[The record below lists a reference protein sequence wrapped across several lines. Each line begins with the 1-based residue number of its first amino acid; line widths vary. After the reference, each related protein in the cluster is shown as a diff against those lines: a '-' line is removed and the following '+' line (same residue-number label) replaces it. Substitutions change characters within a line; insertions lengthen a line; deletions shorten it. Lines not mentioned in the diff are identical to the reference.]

1 MKLFDQTSGR
11 PYYVNQYLNI
21 TQWEP
26 PNVVPTSVPA
36 PAPVPVP
43 ASAPINVPVP
53 INASIITDQ
62 NATSTGDSDVHPFG
76 VPDNVMADRI
86 AQAAMNKQKSAT
98 SSKQSRFKKT
108 DTTGNEEEESSE
120 FRKMFNAAHKNQGD
134 KDATT
139 GACNVR

>member
-1 MKLFDQTSGR
+1 M
-11 PYYVNQYLNI
+11 
-21 TQWEP
+21 
-26 PNVVPTSVPA
+26 VPTSVPA

-76 VPDNVMADRI
+76 VPDDVIADRI
-86 AQAAMNKQKSAT
+86 AQAAINKQKSAAS

>member
-21 TQWEP
+21 TQWETP
-26 PNVVPTSVPA
+26 TVVPTPVP
-36 PAPVPVP
+36 PPVNVPVPVP
-43 ASAPINVPVP
+43 LDASV
-53 INASIITDQ
+53 ITDQ